1 MKVFD
6 ELEEED
12 EELSIEQPT
21 QSKGAKVVKIVGLS
35 FALGVLTS
43 CFGLGV
49 AQLFYSGNAV
59 SAAKEDFKNVA
70 MQEAQEI
77 SEFKLG
83 KNENNQDVL
92 YVDVVAEDNSSYQMQ
107 WNVDGYQ
114 LNLNKPLAAKDVTKL
129 IKSEDPRITKY
140 DSQEM

>member
-21 QSKGAKVVKIVGLS
+21 QSKGVKVVKIVGLS
-35 FALGVLTS
+35 FALGVITS
-43 CFGLGV
+43 CFCLGV
-49 AQLFYSGNAV
+49 TKLYYSGNAV
-59 SAAKEDFKNVA
+59 SAAKQDFKSA
-70 MQEAQEI
+70 SGQEAQEL
-77 SEFKLG
+77 SKFKLG

-107 WNVDGYQ
+107 WNADGYQ

-140 DSQEM
+140 DFQEI

>member
-35 FALGVLTS
+35 FALGVMMT

-49 AQLFYSGNAV
+49 VQLSYSGNAV
-59 SAAKEDFKNVA
+59 SAAKQVFKSASGHEV
-70 MQEAQEI
+70 QELSKFKIGRDENGQEI
-77 SEFKLG
+77 
-83 KNENNQDVL
+83 L
-92 YVDVVAEDNSSYQMQ
+92 YVDVTAEDNST
-107 WNVDGYQ
+107 YQ
-114 LNLNKPLAAKDVTKL
+114 LQWEAEGYGIDLNKFLAAKDVTKL
-129 IKSEDPRITKY
+129 IKSENPKIIKY

>member
-35 FALGVLTS
+35 FVLGVLTS
-43 CFGLGV
+43 CFCLGV
-49 AQLFYSGNAV
+49 TKLYYSGNAV
-59 SAAKEDFKNVA
+59 SAAKQDFKSA
-70 MQEAQEI
+70 SGQEAQEL
-77 SEFKLG
+77 SKFKIGRDQNG
-83 KNENNQDVL
+83 KEIL
-92 YVDVVAEDNSSYQMQ
+92 YVDVTAEDNSTYQMQ
-107 WNVDGYQ
+107 WDADGYQ

>member
-35 FALGVLTS
+35 FVLGVLTS

-49 AQLFYSGNAV
+49 AQLAYSGDAV

-70 MQEAQEI
+70 MQEAQEL
-77 SEFKLG
+77 SKFKIG
-83 KNENNQDVL
+83 RDENGQEIL
-92 YVDVVAEDNSSYQMQ
+92 YVDVTAEDNST
-107 WNVDGYQ
+107 YQ
-114 LNLNKPLAAKDVTKL
+114 LQWEAEGYGIDLNKFLAAKDVTKL
-129 IKSEDPRITKY
+129 IKSENPKIIKY